1 MAISNNPLMQGV
13 SGSFGKQLVFRQH
26 NGRTI
31 VSAYPRMRRRKL
43 SDAQKKQ
50 NENLKLAN
58 AEVRRIKADDILRNE
73 AQIRLNVT
81 RQQLHHALLKEELL
95 KLTRY

>member
-1 MAISNNPLMQGV
+1 MQGV
-13 SGSFGKQLVFRQH
+13 SGGLGKQLVFRQYK
-26 NGRTI
+26 GRTI
-31 VSAYPRMRRRKL
+31 VSAYPKMPRRKL